1 MLRFSG
7 FAASL
12 LSLAA
17 CASQPETLMF
27 EIAQVRPSV
36 ETTPMV
42 GLGDQADD
50 PAIWVN
56 PLDAERSLVL
66 GTNKDTGLYVYDLA
80 GKELQFLPVGRVN
93 NVDVRFQLAVA
104 SNDETNGLSWFR
116 IEAETAEV
124 VHIGDSPIA
133 RIEPY
138 GVCAGML
145 DGLYTAGVTYKD
157 GTLELWSVPENR
169 AGDVSPFLA
178 RTVSLDTQLEG
189 CVFDDASQRLFIGE
203 EERGIWTLD
212 LSDESSAPILI
223 DSVGSETG
231 LASDVEGLTIWN
243 RGSGNGF
250 LVASAQGKNRYVVYD
265 LAPPHAPRGVFEIV
279 GSPNG
284 EIDGTSN
291 TDGIDATATPLP
303 GYSKGLLVVQD
314 DANPSKSRDQNF
326 KYISWEAIERALSL
340 ENE

>member
-1 MLRFSG
+1 
-7 FAASL
+7 
-12 LSLAA
+12 
-17 CASQPETLMF
+17 
-27 EIAQVRPSV
+27 
-36 ETTPMV
+36 
-42 GLGDQADD
+42 
-50 PAIWVN
+50 
-56 PLDAERSLVL
+56 
-66 GTNKDTGLYVYDLA
+66 
-80 GKELQFLPVGRVN
+80 
-93 NVDVRFQLAVA
+93 
-104 SNDETNGLSWFR
+104 
-116 IEAETAEV
+116 
-124 VHIGDSPIA
+124 
-133 RIEPY
+133 
-138 GVCAGML
+138 ML

-157 GTLELWSVPENR
+157 GTLELWSVPENS

-189 CVFDDASQRLFIGE
+189 CVVDDASQRLFIGE

-250 LVASAQGKNRYVVYD
+250 LVASAQGQNRYVVYD